1 MWRFYC
7 FALQPCF
14 GKCCVFRAH
23 VRFLDIS
30 EREWAA
36 MTGIWGKVG
45 VLPSSEWPGTSAMS
59 ARAVAVGVL
68 AALWVCLGPR
78 ARSSAAAAFCDTGKV
93 MDAEDEGEPRS
104 VLFCAL
110 VHEDV
115 LCVALC
121 GQRPASGCSYWGLWA
136 SHLARFHS
144 GKQKLRRMGPKL
156 VQFSNPFGTTTVIVL

>member
-1 MWRFYC
+1 M
-7 FALQPCF
+7 A
-14 GKCCVFRAH
+14 
-23 VRFLDIS
+23 
-30 EREWAA
+30 
-36 MTGIWGKVG
+36 
-45 VLPSSEWPGTSAMS
+45 

-93 MDAEDEGEPRS
+93 MDAEE

-121 GQRPASGCSYWGLWA
+121 GQRPASGCSY
-136 SHLARFHS
+136 
-144 GKQKLRRMGPKL
+144 
-156 VQFSNPFGTTTVIVL
+156 